1 MPKNDIGTCTLV
13 TASGSHQLEVRL
25 ANNVLKRFCG
35 LMFRGA
41 LHSRQGLLLTRCS
54 SVHSAFMRH
63 PIDVVYVDRDGVVTK
78 CVRGLQPWGGSF
90 GNIGKDE
97 SGRRFTG
104 AAHALEL
111 AAGAIDA
118 IGIALGDRL
127 LHPHWERT
135 AISPASRQLASA
147 KQRGSSMIEFT
158 VVGPIISMLGLTV
171 LQYSMLFFAKGQ
183 INYAGF
189 MAAREGA
196 MAHAD
201 ILSVQQ
207 AYVRALVP
215 LYGGGQTPAELANS
229 LAKATAD
236 LGPNGAGNLNIE
248 LINPTSESF
257 ADWND
262 PALQQALNTG
272 GKRVIPNA
280 GQAFKS
286 QAVGATSGQTI
297 QDANIIKLR
306 ITQGYLPKIPFVS
319 KLYTTYLKWL
329 DPHTDAFHTKLV
341 DAGRIPVVTNVTMQ
355 MQSDVIEPATLVSMP
370 GAGNNGVP
378 NNPGTPPVSNNPPP
392 DCSNA
397 GCATPAPAPAPEP
410 PPACNVFTDPNHCQ
424 PPDCSMICCAPT

>member
-13 TASGSHQLEVRL
+13 TASGSHKLEVRL
-25 ANNVLKRFCG
+25 ANNVLTRFCG
-35 LMFRGA
+35 LMLRSA
-41 LHSRQGLLLTRCS
+41 LRSHQGLLLTPCS
-54 SVHSAFMRH
+54 SVHSAFMRY
-63 PIDVVYVDRDGVVTK
+63 PIDVVYLDRDGLVTK
-78 CVRGLQPWGGSF
+78 CVRNLRPWRGSF
-90 GNIGKDE
+90 G
-97 SGRRFTG
+97 RAVHT
-104 AAHALEL
+104 LEL

-118 IGIALGDRL
+118 LGIAQGDRL
-127 LHPHWERT
+127 LHPHWNRAPQHT
-135 AISPASRQLASA
+135 SHA

-171 LQYSMLFFAKGQ
+171 LQYSMLFFAKSQ

-201 ILSVQQ
+201 VTSVQE

-306 ITQGYLPKIPFVS
+306 ITQGYQPRIPFVS

-355 MQSDVIEPATLVSMP
+355 MQSDIIEPAALVSSP

-378 NNPGTPPVSNNPPP
+378 NNPGTPPISNNPPP

-397 GCATPAPAPAPEP
+397 GCTTPTPAPTPETP

-424 PPDCSMICCAPT
+424 PPDCSMMCCAPT

>member
-1 MPKNDIGTCTLV
+1 MPKNDIDSCTLV
-13 TASGSHQLEVRL
+13 TARGSHQLDVRL
-25 ANNVLKRFCG
+25 ANNILTRFCG
-35 LMFRGA
+35 LMFKGA
-41 LHSRQGLLLTRCS
+41 LRSHQGLLLTSCS
-54 SVHSAFMRH
+54 SVHSAFMRY
-63 PIDVVYVDRDGVVTK
+63 PIDVVYLDRDGLVTK
-78 CVRGLQPWGGSF
+78 CMRGLRPWNGSF
-90 GNIGKDE
+90 GNTGKNE
-97 SGRRFTG
+97 NGRRFTG

-118 IGIALGDRL
+118 LSIAEGDRL
-127 LHPHWERT
+127 LHPHWNRVPRPM
-135 AISPASRQLASA
+135 SNA

-158 VVGPIISMLGLTV
+158 IVGPIISMLGLTV

-201 ILSVQQ
+201 ITSVQA
-207 AYVRALVP
+207 AYLRALVP

-236 LGPNGAGNLNIE
+236 LGTNGAGNLNIE

-280 GQAFKS
+280 GQAYKS
-286 QAVGATSGQTI
+286 QAIGATSGQTI

-306 ITQGYLPKIPFVS
+306 ITQGYQPRIPFVS

-329 DPHTDAFHTKLV
+329 DPHTDAFHTRLV

-355 MQSDVIEPATLVSMP
+355 MQSDIIEPARVVSVP

-378 NNPGTPPVSNNPPP
+378 NNPGTPPISNNPPP

-397 GCATPAPAPAPEP
+397 GCATPTPAPTPEP

-424 PPDCSMICCAPT
+424 PPDCSIICCAPT

>member
-1 MPKNDIGTCTLV
+1 MPTNDIGTCTLV
-13 TASGSHQLEVRL
+13 TASGPHELDVRL
-25 ANNVLKRFCG
+25 TNNVLTRFCG
-35 LMFRGA
+35 LMFKGA
-41 LHSRQGLLLTRCS
+41 LRPRQGLLLTPCS

-63 PIDVVYVDRDGVVTK
+63 PIDVVYLDRDGLVTK
-78 CVRGLQPWGGSF
+78 CVRNLRPWRGSF
-90 GNIGKDE
+90 G
-97 SGRRFTG
+97 R

-118 IGIALGDRL
+118 LGIAQGDRL
-127 LHPHWERT
+127 LHPHLDRAPRHT
-135 AISPASRQLASA
+135 SNA

-171 LQYSMLFFAKGQ
+171 LQYSMLLFAKSQ

-189 MAAREGA
+189 MAARKGA

-201 ILSVQQ
+201 IASVQD

-229 LAKATAD
+229 LEKATSD
-236 LGPNGAGNLNIE
+236 LGLNGAGNLNIE

-306 ITQGYLPKIPFVS
+306 ITQGYQPRIPFVS

-355 MQSDVIEPATLVSMP
+355 MQSDVIEPATLVSSP

-378 NNPGTPPVSNNPPP
+378 NNPGAPPISNNSPP
-392 DCSNA
+392 DCSNV
-397 GCATPAPAPAPEP
+397 GCDIAHPTPAE
-410 PPACNVFTDPNHCQ
+410 PPACNPFTDPNHCA
-424 PPDCSMICCAPT
+424 PAEGCSPTAEMCCLPVAGHS